1 MKLTRILAAS
11 ILALALGACAG
22 VEWRAPSS
30 RGSTEVSTGSNV
42 PRKTAVSDRDVI
54 TGSRDDYERQM
65 DKAHTIPKSR
75 ENP

>member
-1 MKLTRILAAS
+1 MKT
-11 ILALALGACAG
+11 LALALLAVSLGACAG

-30 RGSTEVSTGSNV
+30 RGNTEMSTGSNV
-42 PRKTAVSDRDVI
+42 PRATAVADRDVI
-54 TGSRDDYERQM
+54 TGSREDYERQM